1 VISVQKD
8 GVKFS
13 VVTGSA
19 KEARLRS
26 VLVSILGQSFSD
38 DGAGVHG
45 ERSFLY
51 RPLDLDLLEGLDT
64 TALNSLEKR
73 RRSQFF
79 ARERRRQRK
88 RQATALSVSVERGSY
103 QRVARRMNGVGVY
116 QLG

>member
-1 VISVQKD
+1 MISVQKD

-26 VLVSILGQSFSD
+26 VLVSILGQSYSD

-79 ARERRRQRK
+79 AGTK
-88 RQATALSVSVERGSY
+88 ASTQATALSVSVERGSY